1 MLPLCFSLF
10 AKLLARITGQIK
22 TGHQIRKDVR
32 LSLDPQIF
40 QLIERINEFILAA
53 LPQIK
58 KKGYRDLVLIIDNLD
73 RIVLRELDEKT
84 GDDHP

>member
-1 MLPLCFSLF
+1 MNSS
-10 AKLLARITGQIK
+10 R
-22 TGHQIRKDVR
+22 
-32 LSLDPQIF
+32 
-40 QLIERINEFILAA
+40 AA

-84 GDDHP
+84 GMDHP